1 MEELL
6 VRVGQNLVG
15 RIHGPMNLRLILQPL
30 VALFFATRAGLR
42 DARSGESPY
51 LWAIFTTDHRRR
63 ELLRQGWRD
72 VGKAFMMAVAV
83 DVVYQIITL
92 HWIYPGETV
101 LVAGALALLPYF
113 VFRGLATRLFR
124 SR

>member
-1 MEELL
+1 MS
-6 VRVGQNLVG
+6 
-15 RIHGPMNLRLILQPL
+15 LRLIMQPL

-63 ELLRQGWRD
+63 ELLGQGWRD
-72 VGKAFMMAVAV
+72 VGKAFTVAIVV
-83 DVVYQIITL
+83 DAVYQVIVSR
-92 HWIYPGETV
+92 WIYPGEAV

-113 VFRGLATRLFR
+113 LFRGLATRLFR
-124 SR
+124 SL